1 MDKYNFD
8 GCYSNS
14 KTSKKSEVEQPA
26 AGLVSHEF
34 IAELAGRGV

>member
-8 GCYSNS
+8 GCYSN
-14 KTSKKSEVEQPA
+14 SKKSEVEQPA